1 MVKTEIKKISNCRKE
16 LNIIMAKADI
26 EPIREK
32 EIQKVRKSVQFPGF
46 RKGKAPLAMIKKSY
60 GQHIEAYTMESAV
73 QDAMEKAV
81 TENDIQIVGMPD
93 AKKVDFTDDGDLT
106 MTIEVDTYPEVELKK
121 YKGFEFVKDKY
132 IIEDS
137 FIEENINRLRKQH
150 AEKTEVEGK
159 VEDGHIVVIDM
170 QELDESGAPIK
181 GKKYSDITIS
191 IGEGRFDPELE
202 KQIIGLEKGK
212 ATKISKEYPKDF
224 VQKEMAGKKEN
235 YEITVKKIEQETLP
249 ELNEAFIK
257 KVNPKVEN
265 VEDFKAELRKGI
277 QLDYEREADNRFSQE
292 LSQKLIEEN
301 PFDVPDAL
309 VENYLDNVVKD
320 VKQRDPNADERSLRE
335 YYRTD
340 SLANMK
346 WHYIKDQIAKE
357 ENIEVDEKD
366 IEEFLEKIDNEEIRK
381 IYKEN
386 EGFLSEAKHSIKDRK
401 VFDFLVENSEIKE
414 NEVKLD

>member
-93 AKKVDFTDDGDLT
+93 AKKVDYNDDGDLT
-106 MTIEVDTYPEVELKK
+106 MTIEVDTFPEVELKN
-121 YKGFEFVKDKY
+121 YKGFEFIKDKY
-132 IIEDS
+132 IIKDS

-150 AEKTEVEGK
+150 AEKTEVDGK
-159 VEDGHIVVIDM
+159 VEDGHIIVIDM

-224 VQKEMAGKKEN
+224 AQKEMAGKKEN

-265 VEDFKAELRKGI
+265 VEDFKAELREGI

-301 PFDVPDAL
+301 PFNVPDAL

-346 WHYIKDQIAKE
+346 WHYIKDQIAKD

-366 IEEFLEKIDNEEIRK
+366 VEEFLEKIENEEIRK

-386 EGFLSEAKHSIKDRK
+386 EGFLNEAKHSIKDRK
-401 VFDFLVENSEIKE
+401 VIDFLVENSEIKE

>member
-60 GQHIEAYTMESAV
+60 EQHIEAYTMESAV

-106 MTIEVDTYPEVELKK
+106 MTIEVDTYPEVELKN

-150 AEKTEVEGK
+150 AEKTEVDGK
-159 VEDGHIVVIDM
+159 VEDGHIVLIDM
-170 QELDESGAPIK
+170 QELDESGAPLK

-224 VQKEMAGKKEN
+224 AQKEMAGKKEN
-235 YEITVKKIEQETLP
+235 YEITVKKIEKETLP

-346 WHYIKDQIAKE
+346 WHYIKDQIAKD

-366 IEEFLEKIDNEEIRK
+366 VEEFLEKIENEEIRK

-386 EGFLSEAKHSIKDRK
+386 EGFLNEAKHSIKDRK